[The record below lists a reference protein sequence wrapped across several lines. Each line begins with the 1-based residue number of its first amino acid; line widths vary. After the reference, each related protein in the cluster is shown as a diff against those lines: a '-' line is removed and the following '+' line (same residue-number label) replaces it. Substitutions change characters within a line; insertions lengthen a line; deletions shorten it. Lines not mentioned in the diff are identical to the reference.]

1 MAIKR
6 IQVENFKSFKEL
18 DLELGNFNVIV
29 GANAAG
35 KSNFSQIFKFLKNI
49 EEYDLRD
56 ATSMGGGI
64 ESLCNIGIGTEKGFR
79 INAILGEE
87 KFSFQIKDF
96 QLRITESNWSFD
108 FKPKGP
114 QSDLKVENERLKQT
128 FNLKPLE
135 EDQEKLFDK
144 LDSIEKGNM
153 EVSSEKGGLSV
164 IFDPPE
170 LEKFF
175 EENFPPLFM
184 TKVFE
189 KEMPDDILFLRSPF
203 SLMPPWEG
211 FFKKI
216 GIYDIDPNLAKNPV
230 KITGKAELKENGEN
244 LAVILDKIVEGEDNK
259 RKLCNLVHDLLPFVE
274 NIGAMKFAEKSLM
287 IKLKESYYGGKDLRA
302 DLLSDGTIN
311 ITAIVVALFF
321 EGKNVIFLE
330 EPERNIHPHL
340 ISKVVDMAKDASR
353 NKQIILTT
361 HSPEVVRNAGIENLL
376 LVSRDGNG
384 FSTITRPK
392 DNEEV
397 KIFLKNDLG
406 LDEIYVQNLL
416 G

>member
-1 MAIKR
+1 M
-6 IQVENFKSFKEL
+6 L
-18 DLELGNFNVIV
+18 H
-29 GANAAG
+29 
-35 KSNFSQIFKFLKNI
+35 
-49 EEYDLRD
+49 
-56 ATSMGGGI
+56 
-64 ESLCNIGIGTEKGFR
+64 
-79 INAILGEE
+79 
-87 KFSFQIKDF
+87 
-96 QLRITESNWSFD
+96 
-108 FKPKGP
+108 
-114 QSDLKVENERLKQT
+114 
-128 FNLKPLE
+128 
-135 EDQEKLFDK
+135 
-144 LDSIEKGNM
+144 
-153 EVSSEKGGLSV
+153 
-164 IFDPPE
+164 
-170 LEKFF
+170 
-175 EENFPPLFM
+175 
-184 TKVFE
+184 
-189 KEMPDDILFLRSPF
+189 FLRVQYASI
-203 SLMPPWEG
+203 L
-211 FFKKI
+211 
-216 GIYDIDPNLAKNPV
+216 IDL
-230 KITGKAELKENGEN
+230 
-244 LAVILDKIVEGEDNK
+244 
-259 RKLCNLVHDLLPFVE
+259 
-274 NIGAMKFAEKSLM
+274 